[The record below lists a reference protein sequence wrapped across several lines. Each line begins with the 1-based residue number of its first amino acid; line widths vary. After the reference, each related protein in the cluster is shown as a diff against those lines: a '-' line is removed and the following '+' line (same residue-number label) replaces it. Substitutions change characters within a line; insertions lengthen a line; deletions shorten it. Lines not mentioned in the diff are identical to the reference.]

1 MTKDISNYVEM
12 EMDSISKVTGEISNY
27 SAIAEE
33 VFLVQKIQSK
43 YQKVLWKLLKK
54 AMELL

>member
-33 VFLVQKIQSK
+33 VFPVQKIQSK
-43 YQKVLWKLLKK
+43 YQKVPWKLLKK
-54 AMELL
+54 VMELL